1 MGNIYA
7 GEIQHQKFLVEK
19 VKKKSQYRDLF
30 EDLIKYFSISGLS
43 YLPGPVFPH
52 SQFMGWCETF
62 CRLEQGPL
70 HTVDFEA
77 HLNAWWRKQQGNNV
91 QRTFL
96 PSVRRWLS
104 WFNSFFSVCDS
115 NSQVCD
121 IYFSIHV
128 LAVLFTFLCFSLA
141 DIPQLHKS
149 GGRGWLACCC
159 CGDLSL
165 NSLCW

>member
-1 MGNIYA
+1 MAWCKAFWKQWSSVQNSGHLVRALWTCA
-7 GEIQHQKFLVEK
+7 GESSRKIV
-19 VKKKSQYRDLF
+19 Y
-30 EDLIKYFSISGLS
+30 
-43 YLPGPVFPH
+43 
-52 SQFMGWCETF
+52 
-62 CRLEQGPL
+62 
-70 HTVDFEA
+70 
-77 HLNAWWRKQQGNNV
+77 WRI
-91 QRTFL
+91 FL
-96 PSVRRWLS
+96 PSVGRWLS
-104 WFNSFFSVCDS
+104 RFNSFFSVCDS

-165 NSLCW
+165 KALCWKCWAYNFKTLHAIEADNYFPAAFYTLVWEGKNF